1 LYGPN
6 VKVGKN
12 GENAANYSNPEFDRL
27 FDRMKNM
34 ENGPERQAIIDEM
47 QAIARHDAP
56 WLWGYFPKQFAL
68 RHAWYLNAKTNLMA
82 NNTLKYRR
90 IEPQLR
96 ARLQAEWNKPVRWP
110 LGLVAALLLLVL
122 VPAWIGYQRR
132 QRMPAHREAH

>member
-1 LYGPN
+1 
-6 VKVGKN
+6 
-12 GENAANYSNPEFDRL
+12 
-27 FDRMKNM
+27 MKNM

-96 ARLQAEWNKPVRWP
+96 AQLQAQWNKPVRWP
-110 LGLVAALLLLVL
+110 LGLLAVSLLLVL
-122 VPAWIGYQRR
+122 IPAWIGYQRR
-132 QRMPAHREAH
+132 QRIPAQWVTR